1 MRKSLKFALRFVAVL
16 AVVALIQVTLV
27 APSPTGNPYASALS
41 NVSVGAAYAF
51 PINCPNNSC
60 GGKKGCR
67 ADHGFYCTTSGG
79 GCATSKCL

>member
-1 MRKSLKFALRFVAVL
+1 MRKTLRFALRFVAVI
-16 AVVALIQVTLV
+16 AVVALIQVALV

-41 NVSVGAAYAF
+41 NVSVGSAYAV

-67 ADHGFYCTTSGG
+67 ADHGFYCTLSGS
-79 GCATSKCL
+79 GCETSKCL

>member
-1 MRKSLKFALRFVAVL
+1 MRKSLKLALRFVAVL
-16 AVVALIQVTLV
+16 AVVALIQVALV
-27 APSPTGNPYASALS
+27 APSPAGNPYASALS
-41 NVSVGAAYAF
+41 TVSVGAAYAF

-67 ADHGFYCTTSGG
+67 ADHGFYCTTSSD